1 MIVKKTGQYGA
12 SRTGLANPTDNVSSL
27 DKPDSGHQ
35 EGASGNAAVAGRGTD
50 SRVLDEIPR
59 RREPDVAVDTMAP
72 VANRSPGPLSAVLRS
87 PDVVLVIVAFLPA
100 VALGASELGY
110 LFGGGGWVLQRV
122 LAVVDRR
129 WIGKATDPIRQLAI
143 NLFEA
148 FGRIWLLAG
157 VIVLAAVIGERQ
169 DGLTA
174 AVVILVAYSVAF
186 VLRLSSGRNR
196 ARAVK

>member
-1 MIVKKTGQYGA
+1 MIVKRAGHNGA
-12 SRTGLANPTDNVSSL
+12 SRPNHTSPTGNVRPLSDQNSA
-27 DKPDSGHQ
+27 DQ
-35 EGASGNAAVAGRGTD
+35 EGAGGNAAVAGRGAD
-50 SRVLDEIPR
+50 SKALDTSLR
-59 RREPDVAVDTMAP
+59 CREADVAVDTVP
-72 VANRSPGPLSAVLRS
+72 PIVRREPGPLSLVLRS
-87 PDVVLVIVAFLPA
+87 PDVLLVIIALLPA
-100 VALGASELGY
+100 LAVGASELGY
-110 LFGGGGWVLQRV
+110 ILGGGGWILQRV

-157 VIVLAAVIGERQ
+157 VIVLAAVLGERQ

-186 VLRLSSGRNR
+186 VIRLSSGRNR